1 MMPVHVLNFDDLDDA
16 TAPLAGG
23 KAWSLARMRKAELP
37 VPPGFCIL
45 ATAYTASLNISDDL
59 KSDVT
64 SAYDR
69 LGGGAVAV
77 RSSATDEDTADAS
90 FAGQQDTF
98 LNVEGSEALI
108 TAVQGCW
115 ASIAGDR
122 AEAYREHA
130 GDDGRA
136 RAMAVVVQRM
146 APAEKAGVLF
156 TCSPWDDSLMVLEA
170 AYGLGDRV
178 VSGDVDPD
186 RLTLRRES
194 LSIIDREIT
203 SPDGEPCL
211 TPEEAGSLA
220 RLGMRIEGIFEHACD
235 IEWAIGE
242 GKIAILQARP
252 ITATA
257 GDQDAQKLCEQ
268 ERERLRGLA
277 ASDGTI
283 WSRYNLS
290 EALPAPMPM
299 TWSVVGPALSGS
311 GGLGMAYRDMGFI
324 PGADVMDEPPIDLI
338 CGRAYYNL
346 TREPRMYFADF
357 PFGHE
362 YEEIKADP
370 RKAQY
375 PEPKIDVR
383 YAPWRFWPKLP
394 YYALRMIQAEFR
406 LNKSLRSYDRTMNEQ
421 ILPDFARYVRD
432 QEQVDLVQ
440 LSDADVLSKIGE
452 WRERTLDHFARDGF
466 KATILARFALTK
478 LTATLRRTVGD
489 DDAGQY
495 AQELTAAPAEDLTVS
510 MNLDLWRLAHGEMT
524 VDAFLERFGHRA
536 PQEFELAQP
545 RWDEQPGAIERFAEL
560 VRDGRD
566 PSKRLED
573 RAIERDAREDELR
586 QRLGNKWP
594 SVTRELDFSRRYV
607 PFRESVKHH
616 LMMGYRLIR
625 RGLLV
630 LGERHL
636 ADRSDIFFLQIEEL
650 PDLLRHTDLSAT
662 ISSRR
667 RRRTQLLRIGLP
679 DVIFSDRLEEIGDPP
694 LTDDVE
700 RLEGIPVCDGIAD
713 GDALVMR
720 TLELDRVPATGGY
733 VLVCPSTDPCWT
745 PLFVNASALVM
756 EQGGVLSHGAIVARE
771 FGIPAVVNVRNA
783 TDLIATGRRI
793 RVDGTRGIVA
803 IVAGVS

>member
-1 MMPVHVLNFDDLDDA
+1 MTPVHVLSLDDLDDA

-23 KAWSLARMRKAELP
+23 KARSLARMRKAELP

-45 ATAYTASLNISDDL
+45 ATAYTASLDISDDL
-59 KSDVT
+59 KGDIA
-64 SAYDR
+64 SAHDR

-108 TAVQGCW
+108 TAVHGCW
-115 ASIAGDR
+115 ASIVGDR
-122 AEAYREHA
+122 AEAYRQHA
-130 GDDGRA
+130 GDAGQP

-156 TCSPWDDSLMVLEA
+156 TRSPWDDSLMVLEA
-170 AYGLGDRV
+170 AHGLGDRV

-186 RLTLRRES
+186 RFTLHRAS
-194 LSIIDREIT
+194 LSIIDQEMA
-203 SPDGEPCL
+203 SPGGEPCL
-211 TPEEAGSLA
+211 TPEEAGALA
-220 RLGMRIEGIFEHACD
+220 RLGMRIEGVFEHACD

-242 GKIAILQARP
+242 GEIAILQSRP
-252 ITATA
+252 ITAAA
-257 GDQDAQKLCEQ
+257 GDRDAQELCEQ
-268 ERERLRGLA
+268 ERERLRDLA
-277 ASDGTI
+277 APDGTI

-299 TWSVVGPALSGS
+299 TWSIVGPALSGS
-311 GGLGMAYRDMGFI
+311 GGLGMAYRDLGFI
-324 PGADVMDEPPIDLI
+324 PGADVMDAPPIDII

-357 PFGHE
+357 PFGHD

-370 RKAQY
+370 QKAQY
-375 PEPKIDVR
+375 PEPKVNIR

-394 YYALRMIQAEFR
+394 YYALRMVQAELR
-406 LNKSLRSYDRTMNEQ
+406 LSKSLRSYDRTMNEQ
-421 ILPDFARYVRD
+421 ILPDFGGYVRAE
-432 QEQVDLVQ
+432 EQIKVAELVDAEL
-440 LSDADVLSKIGE
+440 LAKISE
-452 WRERTLDHFARDGF
+452 WRDHTLFHFARDGF

-478 LTATLRRTVGD
+478 LTAALRRVVGE
-489 DDAGQY
+489 DDAVRY
-495 AQELTAAPAEDLTVS
+495 AQELTAAPEEDLTVS
-510 MNLDLWRLAHGEMT
+510 MNLDLWRLARGAMT
-524 VDAFLERFGHRA
+524 TDAFLERFGHRA

-545 RWDEQPGAIERFAEL
+545 RWDEEPGSIERFAEL

-573 RAIERDAREDELR
+573 RAVEREARENELR
-586 QRLGNKWP
+586 QRLAGKWP
-594 SVTRELDFSRRYV
+594 AVARELEFSRRYV

-636 ADRSDIFFLQIEEL
+636 DDRSDIFYLRVEEL
-650 PDLLRHTDLSAT
+650 PDLLRHADLSAT

-679 DVIFSDRLEEIGDPP
+679 DVILSDRLDEIGDPP
-694 LTDDVE
+694 LPEDSE
-700 RLEGIPVCDGIAD
+700 RLEGIPVCDGVAD

-783 TDLIATGRRI
+783 TDLVATGRRI
-793 RVDGTRGIVA
+793 QVDGTRGTVA
-803 IVAGVS
+803 IVDVA